1 VNVFGGR
8 SRQRLV
14 REFEA
19 FETEWTAIKAEHTGE
34 TSKDQPWITAGDE
47 FLTRARNLKDR
58 GDRETAW
65 LNLNAARRQAVFGL
79 SPAVLETRARILME
93 EADKLSSWRAK
104 AVARV
109 LDKDSGPL
117 TPAKVAA
124 AMEIRDEFSQNQYH
138 KLFLVT
144 DQFKVLLVL
153 AALALGLFVAL
164 WTSPLPD
171 DADLL
176 HPRLVGA
183 ILLMG
188 LLGGTFSSAKAL
200 FTGAAKGTIP
210 ERMTQ
215 SWVTLVRTLFG
226 AAAGLAGYLFYESGI
241 LHITVGGPE
250 AGTATDLAIAF
261 LFGYAGERL
270 VSKIA
275 DAAGEGKG

>member
-1 VNVFGGR
+1 MTLFGGR
-8 SRQRLV
+8 SRQRLK
-14 REFEA
+14 RELEA
-19 FETEWTAIKAEHTGE
+19 FETEWKAVKARPENQE
-34 TSKDQPWITAGDE
+34 PKDKPWVTPGDE
-47 FLTRARNLKDR
+47 YLDRVRKLLER
-58 GDRETAW
+58 GDTEGAW
-65 LNLNAARRQAVFGL
+65 LNLNAARRQIVYGL
-79 SPAVLETRARILME
+79 SATELANRAQVLRE
-93 EADKLSSWRAK
+93 ESDKLSRWRSRAMLK
-104 AVARV
+104 V
-109 LDKDSGPL
+109 LDGAPL
-117 TPAKVAA
+117 TPAKVAQ
-124 AMEIRDEFSQNQYH
+124 AMEIRDEYFQNQYH
-138 KLFLVT
+138 KLVLVT

-153 AALALGLFVAL
+153 AALALALFAAL

-176 HPRLVGA
+176 NPRLVGA

-210 ERMTQ
+210 ERMTE

-226 AAAGLAGYLFYESGI
+226 AAAGLAGYLLYESGI
-241 LHITVGGPE
+241 LHITVGE
-250 AGTATDLAIAF
+250 NGTATDLAIAF

>member
-1 VNVFGGR
+1 
-8 SRQRLV
+8 
-14 REFEA
+14 
-19 FETEWTAIKAEHTGE
+19 
-34 TSKDQPWITAGDE
+34 
-47 FLTRARNLKDR
+47 
-58 GDRETAW
+58 
-65 LNLNAARRQAVFGL
+65 
-79 SPAVLETRARILME
+79 
-93 EADKLSSWRAK
+93 
-104 AVARV
+104 
-109 LDKDSGPL
+109 
-117 TPAKVAA
+117 
-124 AMEIRDEFSQNQYH
+124 
-138 KLFLVT
+138 
-144 DQFKVLLVL
+144 
-153 AALALGLFVAL
+153 L

-176 HPRLVGA
+176 HPRLVCA